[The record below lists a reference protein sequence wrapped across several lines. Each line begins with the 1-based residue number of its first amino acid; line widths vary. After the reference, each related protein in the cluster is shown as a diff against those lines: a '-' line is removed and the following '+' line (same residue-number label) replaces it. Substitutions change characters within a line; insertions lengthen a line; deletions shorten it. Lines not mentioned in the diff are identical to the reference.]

1 MKKNFYK
8 FCIDG
13 INKIEQPFNLA
24 LLDINLKYKRTVIGS
39 FWSVITYLITISII
53 SIIWSKVFDA
63 SFNEFFPKLFFGF
76 TIFFFINNFISS
88 SSRILYEQ
96 YSGII
101 YGMGVNLNIVLLRHF
116 LLLIFEFFHLLPI
129 YLIIIFLFQININL
143 NMLLFFPG
151 LILVLLNC
159 FLFLFLITLMCARF
173 RDLSLLISSI
183 MSAGILLT
191 PILWEKERLGQFKNY
206 VYLNPLTSMIE
217 SIRDPLLGL
226 SVNYIVYF
234 ILGILFVIQF
244 FICHFFFKYKS
255 KYFNNWI

>member
-24 LLDINLKYKRTVIGS
+24 LLDINLKYKRTIIGS

-53 SIIWSKVFDA
+53 SIIWSKVFGA
-63 SFNEFFPKLFFGF
+63 SFNEFFPNYFW
-76 TIFFFINNFISS
+76 IYNFFFINNFLISS
-88 SSRILYEQ
+88 SKILCEQ

-101 YGMGVNLNIVLLRHF
+101 YGMGLNLNASSIKTF
-116 LLLIFEFFHLLPI
+116 LLLIFEFSICSI

-143 NMLLFFPG
+143 NMLFSRVDIGFIKLFS
-151 LILVLLNC
+151 
-159 FLFLFLITLMCARF
+159 FLFLITLMCARF

-191 PILWEKERLGQFKNY
+191 PILWKKKDWDNLK
-206 VYLNPLTSMIE
+206 I
-217 SIRDPLLGL
+217 I
-226 SVNYIVYF
+226 F
-234 ILGILFVIQF
+234 I
-244 FICHFFFKYKS
+244 
-255 KYFNNWI
+255 

>member
-63 SFNEFFPKLFFGF
+63 SFNEFFKI
-76 TIFFFINNFISS
+76 IFWIYNIFINNFISS

-143 NMLLFFPG
+143 NMLLFFQG
-151 LILVLLNC
+151 
-159 FLFLFLITLMCARF
+159 
-173 RDLSLLISSI
+173 
-183 MSAGILLT
+183 
-191 PILWEKERLGQFKNY
+191 
-206 VYLNPLTSMIE
+206 
-217 SIRDPLLGL
+217 
-226 SVNYIVYF
+226 
-234 ILGILFVIQF
+234 
-244 FICHFFFKYKS
+244 
-255 KYFNNWI
+255 